1 MDKEYKQYP
10 DIAPV
15 AANYS
20 RAVKAGDLF
29 FIAGCTAGGSP
40 AEQESL
46 PNQLRETLGRIKAI
60 LEQEGRSM
68 SDVVKLTSFV
78 TDVNE
83 WAEHRDENNAIF
95 LEMFQG
101 KYPANTLIGCA
112 ALIRPTLKIEIETT
126 AVF

>member
-1 MDKEYKQYP
+1 MDKEYKLYP

-15 AANYS
+15 VANYS

-40 AEQESL
+40 AEQGAL
-46 PNQLRETLGRIKAI
+46 PGQLRETLGRIKRI

-68 SDVVKLTSFV
+68 SDVVKLTTFV

-83 WAEHRDENNAIF
+83 WAEHRGENDAIF
-95 LEMFQG
+95 QEMFQG
-101 KYPANTLIGCA
+101 KYPVNTLIGCA
-112 ALIRPTLKIEIETT
+112 ALVRPTLKIEIETT
-126 AVF
+126 AIF